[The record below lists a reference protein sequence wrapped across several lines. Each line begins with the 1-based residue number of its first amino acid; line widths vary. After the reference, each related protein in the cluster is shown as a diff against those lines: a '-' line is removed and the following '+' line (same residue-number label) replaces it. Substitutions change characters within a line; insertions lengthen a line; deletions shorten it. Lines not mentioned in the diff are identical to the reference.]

1 MIINCRDVIQP
12 PGDPLT
18 PGTLMDS
25 HQPQKADRGE
35 RGDAADGDEDCWM
48 FSLFIEVSILKCP
61 KRQACHGTKGRIE
74 VGI

>member
-12 PGDPLT
+12 PGDP
-18 PGTLMDS
+18 PDPRHSDG
-25 HQPQKADRGE
+25 QPQKADRGE